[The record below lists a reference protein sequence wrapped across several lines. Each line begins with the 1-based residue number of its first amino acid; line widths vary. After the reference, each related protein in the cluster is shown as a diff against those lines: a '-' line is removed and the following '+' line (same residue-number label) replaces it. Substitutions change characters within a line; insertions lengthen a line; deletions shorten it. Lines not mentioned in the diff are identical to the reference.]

1 MSNSS
6 QRRPPVR
13 NHTKDSVLNL
23 INGVLHPKSVVA
35 QLVQQGVTHYVTLP
49 DSETANMYEALI
61 AEPSIKIVPV
71 AREGEAIPVAVGLF
85 VAGQNPVIS
94 IQNAGLFEAGDALRG
109 LALGI
114 GFPLVMFIG
123 YRGHNRH
130 GDTPDSA
137 ATFLEPYLHMWRVDY
152 YIVESDDDLDRVPLA
167 FDLAKKSNLPVAVAI
182 GTEYAEPEPATQ
194 GAAR

>member
-1 MSNSS
+1 MSHSS

-13 NHTKDSVLNL
+13 NHTKDSVPNL

-49 DSETANMYEALI
+49 
-61 AEPSIKIVPV
+61 
-71 AREGEAIPVAVGLF
+71 
-85 VAGQNPVIS
+85 
-94 IQNAGLFEAGDALRG
+94 AGLLEAGDALRG
-109 LALGI
+109 LALGS
-114 GFPLVMFIG
+114 GFPRVMFIG

-182 GTEYAEPEPATQ
+182 GTEYAESEPATQ
-194 GAAR
+194 GAARCSAMPMPVG

>member
-1 MSNSS
+1 MSHSS

-13 NHTKDSVLNL
+13 NHTKDSVPNL

-85 VAGQNPVIS
+85 VAGQRLSPFKTRACS
-94 IQNAGLFEAGDALRG
+94 R
-109 LALGI
+109 
-114 GFPLVMFIG
+114 
-123 YRGHNRH
+123 
-130 GDTPDSA
+130 
-137 ATFLEPYLHMWRVDY
+137 
-152 YIVESDDDLDRVPLA
+152 
-167 FDLAKKSNLPVAVAI
+167 
-182 GTEYAEPEPATQ
+182 PATPS
-194 GAAR
+194 GGWPWVSGSRS